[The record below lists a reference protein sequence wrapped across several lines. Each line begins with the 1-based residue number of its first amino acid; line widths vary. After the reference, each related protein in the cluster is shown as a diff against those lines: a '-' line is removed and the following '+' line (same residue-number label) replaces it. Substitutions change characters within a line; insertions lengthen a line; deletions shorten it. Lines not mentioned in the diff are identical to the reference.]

1 MSGAVIGMALIVA
14 ALRQIQQVL
23 TLVLVVC
30 FVAVAGAALLRYVA
44 VLIAAATGRP
54 SGATT
59 SGSVSPCS
67 KFFPKKARKRN
78 KETGSCQP
86 LFLGCGVRSRH
97 KQRNNI

>member
-1 MSGAVIGMALIVA
+1 MFMSGAVIGMVLIVV

-30 FVAVAGAALLRYVA
+30 FVAVAGAALRRSVA
-44 VLIAAATGRP
+44 VLVAAATGRP

-67 KFFPKKARKRN
+67 KFFPKKAKGQG
-78 KETGSCQP
+78 TGT
-86 LFLGCGVRSRH
+86 
-97 KQRNNI
+97 